1 MIISP
6 LPEALTFDD
15 VLLVPAYSE
24 VVPTQVSTLTQLTR
38 KITLN
43 TPLMSAAMD
52 TVTESRLA
60 IAMAQQGGLGVVH
73 RNLTIEQQAG
83 EIDKVKRSESGMIVD
98 PVTISPEQP
107 IADALDVM
115 RRYKISG
122 VPVTKN
128 KKLVGILT
136 NRDLRF
142 VSRTDLRIDEVMTK
156 QNLITVPVGTT
167 LEQAEQILHQHRVEK
182 LLVVNDEYELKGL
195 ITVKDIQ
202 KKLKY
207 PNASKDSQGRLR
219 VAAAIG
225 ATGDF
230 LERAAELIA
239 MRVDALAI
247 DSAHG
252 HSSRVLEAVRE
263 CKNRFPEVDLLAGN
277 VATYEGALALMDAGA
292 DAVKVGIGP
301 GSICTTRMV
310 TGAGM
315 PQITAISE
323 AYRAGQE
330 RNIPIIADG
339 GIKYSGDVTKAIAA
353 GASVVMMGSLFAGVD
368 ESPGETI
375 LYQGRSFK
383 AYRGMGSLSAMA
395 QGSGERYFQGKE
407 DMNEISAGERPS
419 LTAREGTT
427 QNRLAKFVPEGI
439 EGRVPHR
446 GPLEAMVYQLVGGL
460 RSGMGYLGC
469 GSIEEL
475 QKNARFIR
483 ISNAGLR
490 ESHVHDVI
498 ITREAPNYHVE

>member
-6 LPEALTFDD
+6 IPEALTFDD
-15 VLLVPAYSE
+15 VLLVPAYSD
-24 VVPTQVSTLTQLTR
+24 VVPTQVSTQTQLTR

-73 RNLTIEQQAG
+73 PNLTIEQQAG

-98 PVTISPEQP
+98 PVTISPDQP
-107 IADALDVM
+107 IAAALDVM

-142 VSRTDLRIDEVMTK
+142 VSRTDLSIDSVMTK
-156 QNLITVPVGTT
+156 ENLITVPVGTT
-167 LEQAEQILHQHRVEK
+167 LEQAEQILHKHRVEK
-182 LLVVNDEYELKGL
+182 LLVVNDDYELKGL

-207 PNASKDSQGRLR
+207 PNASKDSKGRLR
-219 VAAAIG
+219 VAGAIA

-230 LERAAELIA
+230 LERAA
-239 MRVDALAI
+239 ALVAARGGGLGI

-252 HSSRVLEAVRE
+252 HSSRVLEAVSE
-263 CKNRFPEVDLLAGN
+263 VKKRFPEIDLLAGN
-277 VATYEGALALMDAGA
+277 IATYDGAMALIDAGA

-315 PQITAISE
+315 PQITAIAE
-323 AYRAGQE
+323 AARAASKHG
-330 RNIPIIADG
+330 IPIIADG
-339 GIKYSGDVTKAIAA
+339 GIKYSGEVTKAIAA
-353 GASVVMMGSLFAGVD
+353 GASSVMIGSLFAGVD

-383 AYRGMGSLSAMA
+383 TYRGMGSLTAMS
-395 QGSGERYFQGKE
+395 QGSGERYFQSSE
-407 DMNEISAGERPS
+407 DLALDLG
-419 LTAREGTT
+419 TEGVV
-427 QNRLAKFVPEGI
+427 Q
-439 EGRVPHR
+439 
-446 GPLEAMVYQLVGGL
+446 
-460 RSGMGYLGC
+460 
-469 GSIEEL
+469 
-475 QKNARFIR
+475 
-483 ISNAGLR
+483 
-490 ESHVHDVI
+490 
-498 ITREAPNYHVE
+498 